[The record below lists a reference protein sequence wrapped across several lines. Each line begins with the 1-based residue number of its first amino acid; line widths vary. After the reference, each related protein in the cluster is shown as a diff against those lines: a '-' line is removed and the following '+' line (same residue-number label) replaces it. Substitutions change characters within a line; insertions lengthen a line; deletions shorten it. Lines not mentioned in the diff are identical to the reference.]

1 MLSRSYV
8 TSPTAHNLT
17 NPTPL
22 WSKAFDEMCGVESSV
37 TLGQVF
43 THPVLCCIDGV
54 PYRSEIC
61 PSYTDNELARLA
73 ACGLAAREVV
83 QVHIHLSADFHR
95 LCRVPPEA
103 TADGI
108 GNNPKPLT
116 ELIDETQG
124 ELAVADGRSDK
135 ESSGDLGK

>member
-1 MLSRSYV
+1 MGHHILAKR
-8 TSPTAHNLT
+8 
-17 NPTPL
+17 
-22 WSKAFDEMCGVESSV
+22 DEPQSGETQYSI
-37 TLGQVF
+37 TL
-43 THPVLCCIDGV
+43 
-54 PYRSEIC
+54 R
-61 PSYTDNELARLA
+61 LARFA
-73 ACGLAAREVV
+73 ARGFAAREVV
-83 QVHIHLSADFHR
+83 QVHVHLSADFHR

-116 ELIDETQG
+116 ELIDEAQG

>member
-1 MLSRSYV
+1 MHLINQGMLSRSYV

-83 QVHIHLSADFHR
+83 QVHVHLAAVLDGIA
-95 LCRVPPEA
+95 CIAAETA
-103 TADGI
+103 ADG
-108 GNNPKPLT
+108 
-116 ELIDETQG
+116 
-124 ELAVADGRSDK
+124 V
-135 ESSGDLGK
+135 GDDTWLGPDAFGLGPDSVLLFCSNKL